1 MASHDTPGR
10 TVEVVADTVGDTVTP
25 MVTAVLASAAV
36 ATRNPELGFLAVPI
50 GAMTG
55 ALGKQGATLVIGTLR
70 DRAERVARLLD
81 EIASQTA
88 TPFGDYKDEHVDT
101 DPKRR
106 LLNSIVADATDA
118 TTEWKIRTLA
128 RAFVRGAEDEARIDE
143 TLHFV
148 RRVMPLDPAHARFLA
163 VVAARRQRGIPHTTY
178 DDVGKADPGIGL
190 ATALLGS
197 DLVEQHFLAVVREEP
212 QLIVTP
218 TAVGVAVS
226 AWLDEL
232 GASAEPGRPSRRRG

>member
-1 MASHDTPGR
+1 MAPDEKPGR
-10 TVEVVADTVGDTVTP
+10 TVEVIADTVGDTVTP

-70 DRAERVARLLD
+70 DRADRVGRLLE
-81 EIASQTA
+81 EIASQTG
-88 TPFGDYKDEHVDT
+88 TPFEEYADEHVDT

-118 TTEWKIRTLA
+118 TTDWKIQALA
-128 RAFVRGAEDEARIDE
+128 RAFLAGARDEARIDE

-163 VVAARRQRGIPHTTY
+163 VVAARNERGLPSATY
-178 DDVGKADPGIGL
+178 ADVREADPGIGL
-190 ATALLGS
+190 ATALLGH
-197 DLVEQHFLAVVREEP
+197 DLVEQGLLAVVREKP
-212 QLIVTP
+212 PLLVAP
-218 TAVGVAVS
+218 TEVGIAVS
-226 AWLDEL
+226 AWLAEL
-232 GASAEPGRPSRRRG
+232 GASAPGDRPES

>member
-1 MASHDTPGR
+1 MASDGPPGR
-10 TVEVVADTVGDTVTP
+10 TVEVIADTVGDTVTP

-36 ATRNPELGFLAVPI
+36 ATHNPELGFLAVPI

-55 ALGKQGATLVIGTLR
+55 ALSNQGATLVIGTLR
-70 DRAERVARLLD
+70 DRAERVARLLE
-81 EIASQTA
+81 EIASRTG
-88 TPFGDYKDEHVDT
+88 TPFEDYVDEHVDS

-128 RAFVRGAEDEARIDE
+128 RAFVSGAEDEARIDE

-163 VVAARRQRGIPHTTY
+163 VVAARSERGIPRTSY
-178 DDVGKADPGIGL
+178 DDVREADPGIGL
-190 ATALLGS
+190 ATALLGG
-197 DLVEQHFLAVVREEP
+197 DLVEQRFLAVVREEP
-212 QLIVTP
+212 LLIVTP
-218 TAVGVAVS
+218 TSVGVAVA
-226 AWLDEL
+226 AWLGEI
-232 GASAEPGRPSRRRG
+232 GSSAAPGGG